1 MGTIRVLEPN
11 VANQI
16 AAGEVVERPASA
28 VKELLE
34 NALDAGAARV
44 DITVN
49 GGGADRIRVADDGSG
64 MERDDALLA
73 FERHATS
80 KIHVATDLR
89 AIHTYGFRGE
99 ALPSIAS
106 VSRVTLTTSTGKT
119 QGTRVRLRAGKVL
132 GVEPAPHPRGTTVEI
147 EGLFHN
153 APARRKFLRSPATE
167 TAHIASVLTR
177 VAAAHPGIAFSL
189 KSGDRGL
196 VRLAA
201 AGDYRDRVA
210 QIVGSREAATL
221 VAVERRAGALRIV
234 GLASAPALHRSTSG
248 DENLFV
254 NGRPIRDRRI
264 LHAVQAAYATLLPR
278 GRYPMVY
285 LFLEMP
291 PEEVDVNVHPTK
303 AEVRFLRP
311 AAVHDLVREALLE
324 ALGIARPFY
333 RVASVSPGVAEPSAP
348 RASGGSGGSP
358 GGPLPA
364 RGQETATTGQVSGGP
379 TLIQEG
385 RTATDADRMGGSVL
399 FDAVALFPLAQFR
412 DSYILAAAPDGLVIV
427 DQHAAHERV
436 LYERLMAQSRAG
448 GVSIQKLLFPATVDV
463 SPAERLAFEG
473 SREDL
478 ATLGFSIA
486 PFGDNTLIVDEIPAL
501 LPAGAV
507 ARLVR
512 ELLGEILEWRKA
524 EGLERLRHRLA
535 ATAACHAA
543 VTANHPLDAP
553 RMRAIVGDLLG
564 TGMPMTCPH
573 GRPVLL
579 RLTVDQIEKEFHRK

>member
-1 MGTIRVLEPN
+1 MGTIRILESN

-44 DITVN
+44 EVAVN

-132 GVEPAPHPRGTTVEI
+132 AVDPAPHPRGTTVEI

-167 TAHIASVLTR
+167 TAHIASVMTR

-189 KSGDRGL
+189 KSGDREL
-196 VRLAA
+196 ARLSA

-210 QIVGSREAATL
+210 QIVGRSEAAAR

-234 GLASAPALHRSTSG
+234 GLASAPALHRSTSR

-278 GRYPMVY
+278 GRYPVVF
-285 LFLEMP
+285 LFLEVP
-291 PEEVDVNVHPTK
+291 PDEVDVNVHPAK

-311 AAVHDLVREALLE
+311 GAVHDLVREALLE
-324 ALGIARPFY
+324 GLGVRRPFHQI
-333 RVASVSPGVAEPSAP
+333 ASFSPGVAETGQGLRGAGYGI
-348 RASGGSGGSP
+348 ASVVEPDTMPP
-358 GGPLPA
+358 G
-364 RGQETATTGQVSGGP
+364 ETAPGTS
-379 TLIQEG
+379 
-385 RTATDADRMGGSVL
+385 
-399 FDAVALFPLAQFR
+399 AQG
-412 DSYILAAAPDGLVIV
+412 AAAPIGGG
-427 DQHAAHERV
+427 
-436 LYERLMAQSRAG
+436 AG
-448 GVSIQKLLFPATVDV
+448 
-463 SPAERLAFEG
+463 
-473 SREDL
+473 
-478 ATLGFSIA
+478 
-486 PFGDNTLIVDEIPAL
+486 
-501 LPAGAV
+501 
-507 ARLVR
+507 
-512 ELLGEILEWRKA
+512 
-524 EGLERLRHRLA
+524 
-535 ATAACHAA
+535 
-543 VTANHPLDAP
+543 
-553 RMRAIVGDLLG
+553 
-564 TGMPMTCPH
+564 
-573 GRPVLL
+573 
-579 RLTVDQIEKEFHRK
+579 